1 MRRIILP
8 KTVKIVQGPKGP
20 RFKGPAFAIRQLA
33 LSLRDLRDAP
43 QGLICSVGE
52 IELYVT
58 DNPNDPHGKGR
69 IMLPRE
75 AWNILAS
82 KFVEVATGWEES
94 PFDFGDCGYLHPIPV
109 LDLGVELVGEPEKD
123 KENS

>member
-1 MRRIILP
+1 MRRIDLP
-8 KTVKIVQGPKGP
+8 ETVKIVQGPNGP

-33 LSLRDLRDAP
+33 SSLRDLRDAP
-43 QGLICSVGE
+43 LGLVCSVGQV
-52 IELYVT
+52 ELYVSDKV
-58 DNPNDPHGKGR
+58 DNPHGKGR
-69 IMLPRE
+69 VVLPRK

-94 PFDFGDCGYLHPIPV
+94 PFDFGDCGYLHPAPL